1 MKHDPSQQYL
11 PPPRFQPRREIVLMW
26 REYYQKTHD
35 GKLPS
40 YGWLAMKSGVYR
52 STVIRILHAEG
63 YGPERMSSEAAQ
75 ELYLTETSAE
85 KQAAK
90 KTSGPK

>member
-26 REYYQKTHD
+26 REYYQKTHE
-35 GKLPS
+35 GRLPS

-63 YGPERMSSEAAQ
+63 YCLE
-75 ELYLTETSAE
+75 
-85 KQAAK
+85 
-90 KTSGPK
+90 KTSGPLWTTYPANTESDCHNPC

>member
-1 MKHDPSQQYL
+1 MKYDPTEQYL

-52 STVIRILHAEG
+52 STVIRILHAESCCTEKTT
-63 YGPERMSSEAAQ
+63 GPFCTTYVVSADTD
-75 ELYLTETSAE
+75 ELN
-85 KQAAK
+85 
-90 KTSGPK
+90 PC

>member
-1 MKHDPSQQYL
+1 MKYDPTAQYL

-63 YGPERMSSEAAQ
+63 CCPE
-75 ELYLTETSAE
+75 
-85 KQAAK
+85 
-90 KTSGPK
+90 KTSGAKWTTYVDPADTDRHNPC

>member
-52 STVIRILHAEG
+52 STVIRILQAEG
-63 YGPERMSSEAAQ
+63 CC
-75 ELYLTETSAE
+75 TE
-85 KQAAK
+85 
-90 KTSGPK
+90 KTSGAFCTTYVPTADTDRHNPC

>member
-1 MKHDPSQQYL
+1 MKYDPTEQYL

-26 REYYQKTHD
+26 REYYQKTHG

-63 YGPERMSSEAAQ
+63 CC
-75 ELYLTETSAE
+75 TE
-85 KQAAK
+85 
-90 KTSGPK
+90 KTSGAKWTTSLPPADTDRHNPC

>member
-1 MKHDPSQQYL
+1 MKYDPTEQYL

-26 REYYQKTHD
+26 REYYQKTHY

-63 YGPERMSSEAAQ
+63 CC
-75 ELYLTETSAE
+75 TE
-85 KQAAK
+85 
-90 KTSGPK
+90 KTSGAFCTTYVVSVDTDELNPC